1 MTTRTRQRATLRLAV
16 ASGTLALGL
25 WSSQARAEPGDATP
39 VSPARYS
46 SLPAQDPAQEPAQDP
61 AQDPAAT
68 GSLPEARGPGGP
80 SGFQAQVAQGAIL
93 LRASAPTGCL
103 PGDLREVVAEV
114 AARFGPV
121 SVESTHRG
129 RGHNRRAGG
138 AGGSMHL
145 SCRAVDFRV
154 KARARGVMAYLSARP
169 EVGGL
174 KVYRNGIIH
183 IDTGA
188 RRRW

>member
-1 MTTRTRQRATLRLAV
+1 MNTRTRIGATLRFAF

-25 WSSQARAEPGDATP
+25 WSAGARAEPGDAMP
-39 VSPARYS
+39 VPPARYS
-46 SLPAQDPAQEPAQDP
+46 SLPSGDPD
-61 AQDPAAT
+61 AT
-68 GSLPEARGPGGP
+68 GSLPDARSPGSP
-80 SGFQAQVAQGAIL
+80 SGFQAQVAQGAIT
-93 LRASAPTGCL
+93 LRAGAPTGCL
-103 PGDLREVVAEV
+103 PGDLREVVADV

-121 SVESTHRG
+121 SVESTHRA

-154 KARARGVMAYLSARP
+154 RARARGVMAYLSSRP

-183 IDTGA
+183 IDNGA

>member
-1 MTTRTRQRATLRLAV
+1 MKTRIRIRATLRLVLAG
-16 ASGTLALGL
+16 STLALGL
-25 WSSQARAEPGDATP
+25 WSSQVRAEPGDGTP
-39 VSPARYS
+39 VPPARYS
-46 SLPAQDPAQEPAQDP
+46 SLPLG
-61 AQDPAAT
+61 DPAAT
-68 GSLPEARGPGGP
+68 GSLPDARGPGGP
-80 SGFQAQVAQGAIL
+80 SGFGARVAQGAIL
-93 LRASAPTGCL
+93 LRAGAPTGCL
-103 PGDLREVVAEV
+103 PGDLREVVADV

-154 KARARGVMAYLSARP
+154 KARARGVMAYLASRP

-183 IDTGA
+183 IDNGS
-188 RRRW
+188 RRSW

>member
-1 MTTRTRQRATLRLAV
+1 MKTRIRLRATLRLAF

-25 WSSQARAEPGDATP
+25 WSPQVRAEPGDATP
-39 VSPARYS
+39 VPPARYS
-46 SLPAQDPAQEPAQDP
+46 SLPAQSPAESP

-68 GSLPEARGPGGP
+68 GSLPDARSPGNP

-93 LRASAPTGCL
+93 LRAGAPTGCL
-103 PGDLREVVAEV
+103 PGDLREVVADV

-174 KVYRNGIIH
+174 KIYRNGIIH
-183 IDTGA
+183 IDNGA

>member
-1 MTTRTRQRATLRLAV
+1 MKTGIRLRATLRLAF

-25 WSSQARAEPGDATP
+25 WSPQVRAEPGDATP
-39 VSPARYS
+39 APPARYS
-46 SLPAQDPAQEPAQDP
+46 SLPPADPT
-61 AQDPAAT
+61 AT
-68 GSLPEARGPGGP
+68 GSLPDARGPGGP
-80 SGFQAQVAQGAIL
+80 SGFQAQVAQGAIT
-93 LRASAPTGCL
+93 LRAGAPTGCL
-103 PGDLREVVAEV
+103 PGNLREVVADV

-154 KARARGVMAYLSARP
+154 KARARGVMAYLSSRP

-183 IDTGA
+183 IDNGA

>member
-1 MTTRTRQRATLRLAV
+1 MNTRTRTCATLRFAF

-25 WSSQARAEPGDATP
+25 WSAGARAEPGDVMP
-39 VSPARYS
+39 VPPAQYS
-46 SLPAQDPAQEPAQDP
+46 SLPSG
-61 AQDPAAT
+61 DPAAT
-68 GSLPEARGPGGP
+68 GSLPDADTPGAGSL
-80 SGFQAQVAQGAIL
+80 SGFQAQVALGAIT
-93 LRASAPTGCL
+93 LRASAPTQCL
-103 PGDLREVVAEV
+103 PGDLREVVADV

-121 SVESTHRG
+121 SVESTHRA

-154 KARARGVMAYLSARP
+154 RARTRGVMAYLSSRP

-174 KVYRNGIIH
+174 KVYGNGIIH
-183 IDTGA
+183 IDNGS

>member
-1 MTTRTRQRATLRLAV
+1 MKTRLRLRATLRLAF

-25 WSSQARAEPGDATP
+25 WSPQVRAEPGDATP
-39 VSPARYS
+39 VPPARYS
-46 SLPAQDPAQEPAQDP
+46 NLPLADPT
-61 AQDPAAT
+61 AT
-68 GSLPEARGPGGP
+68 GSLPDARGPGGP
-80 SGFQAQVAQGAIL
+80 SGFQAQVAQGAIT
-93 LRASAPTGCL
+93 LRAGAPTGCL
-103 PGDLREVVAEV
+103 PGDLREVVADV

-154 KARARGVMAYLSARP
+154 KARARGVMAYLSSRP

-183 IDTGA
+183 IDNGE